1 VGQSLEDRRD
11 NVSRLATV
19 TGGPLAIFLQE
30 AQRGGPDWTVPGYVG
45 YTGPEAGDGD
55 NNRILVKKGVEV
67 IDSGHVRVPG
77 NGWEWNGNEKPM
89 RVFVFVIVRWQGQ
102 VYVLICVHRIPNGPK
117 PAIDR
122 NEAAWNAE
130 HRALVNLVGDLRESA
145 SNATYVLGGDW
156 NAGEHDMPEYQYSL
170 ASLAQDIAAKM
181 FVLHIDGF
189 LLINGRMVEV
199 EKLDN
204 KFGSDGH
211 RPVMGEVIA
220 T

>member
-45 YTGPEAGDGD
+45 YTGPEAGD
-55 NNRILVKKGVEV
+55 
-67 IDSGHVRVPG
+67 
-77 NGWEWNGNEKPM
+77 GWEWNGNEKPM